1 MTVIH
6 QIKKKEKMKVKA
18 VIGVALVLAAIV
30 ISAAVVALVT
40 GSSGK
45 SDNMT
50 VQETTTVYFEQL
62 SVADSDV
69 MDLQESIDGGQEY
82 YIDYVF
88 VAENQDLSGLLDI
101 HIRFPDGE
109 DYIVASGKR
118 VTEKAGEGFYMFLDD
133 RDVHM
138 LSSARTDRD
147 VYEGTQLYLSS
158 YNFEGQEDNAADY
171 PWNIYVMSS
180 FEAAEGTSE
189 EIYGRR
195 MQLEENLLAFM
206 NQALQK

>member
-18 VIGVALVLAAIV
+18 VIGVALVLAGIV
-30 ISAAVVALVT
+30 ISATVVALVT

-45 SDNMT
+45 SDNMAEP
-50 VQETTTVYFEQL
+50 ETTMAFLEQ
-62 SVADSDV
+62 SSAPESDV
-69 MDLQESIDGGQEY
+69 MEAPENIDGCREF

-118 VTEKAGEGFYMFLDD
+118 VTSEAGEGFYMFLDD

-138 LSSARTDRD
+138 LSSARTDMD

-158 YNFEGQEDNAADY
+158 YNFERQEDDTADY

-180 FEAAEGTSE
+180 FENAENASE
-189 EIYGRR
+189 EVYSRR
-195 MQLEENLLAFM
+195 VQLEENLLAFM
-206 NQALQK
+206 NQSLQK

>member
-1 MTVIH
+1 MAVIH
-6 QIKKKEKMKVKA
+6 QIKKKEKAKA
-18 VIGVALVLAAIV
+18 VTIIAVVLAGIV
-30 ISAAVVALVT
+30 IPITVVMLVT

-45 SDNMT
+45 KHDIAVEETTMIFSESVTTSDNDIVY
-50 VQETTTVYFEQL
+50 VQ
-62 SVADSDV
+62 D
-69 MDLQESIDGGQEY
+69 SIDSCREY

-109 DYIVASGKR
+109 DYIVTSGKQITR
-118 VTEKAGEGFYMFLDD
+118 QAGDGFYMFLTD

-138 LSSARTDRD
+138 LSSARTDMD

-158 YNFEGQEDNAADY
+158 YNFESAEDDTADY
-171 PWNIYVMSS
+171 PWNMYVMSS
-180 FEAAEGTSE
+180 FEAAESGGE
-189 EIYGRR
+189 ETYNRR
-195 MQLEENLLAFM
+195 VQLEENLLAFM